1 MIETLYSGF
10 MQGLTMK
17 NEALE
22 RADKDTRTRFEALL
36 KENQG
41 ILFKVAYSY
50 CSQPNDR
57 DDLIQEICWQLWRSF
72 PKYDESR
79 KFSTWMYRVALNV
92 AISHLRHNNRSA
104 LRPLSIDSDEASG
117 IAAPEPIQ
125 PDERITELNRQ
136 IQQLEPLNR
145 ALLLLYLEERSY
157 REIAEVLGIS
167 ETNVATKISR
177 LKQRIRQEMGSTK
190 ER

>member
-1 MIETLYSGF
+1 
-10 MQGLTMK
+10 MK
-17 NEALE
+17 SDGPARGAEDA
-22 RADKDTRTRFEALL
+22 RTRFEALL
-36 KENQG
+36 QENQG

-57 DDLIQEICWQLWRSF
+57 DDLIQEICWQLWRAF

-92 AISHLRHNNRSA
+92 AISHLRHATRSTPP
-104 LRPLSIDSDEASG
+104 PLSIDSDEASE
-117 IAAPEPIQ
+117 IAAPEPAQ
-125 PDERITELNRQ
+125 SDERITELDRL

-177 LKQRIRQEMGSTK
+177 LKQRIRQKLVEK
-190 ER
+190 E